1 MFCPRCGTRIE
12 GAGPA
17 CVLCGAALPGREG
30 MAPAASHG
38 ASHSAEPHAPW
49 VATVTVP
56 AYAGFWRRLGG
67 SLLDA
72 LVIFFPVAIIRVSMG
87 LSAVAFDDDYDTTG
101 LIAMAVEVVL
111 SWLYAVTQLG
121 SPASATLGMRVVG
134 IRLLDVH
141 GQRPSF
147 ARVNGRYLAQVLSVI
162 TLGIGYL
169 IMLFNR
175 RRQTLHDL
183 VSGTVVVRVADEPA
197 RPRPTPTLP

>member
-12 GAGPA
+12 DAGPA

-30 MAPAASHG
+30 SPAAPSHAVG
-38 ASHSAEPHAPW
+38 SHAPW

-72 LVIFFPVAIIRVSMG
+72 LVIFFPVAIIRVAMG
-87 LSAVAFDDDYDTTG
+87 LSAVSFEDDYDTTG
-101 LIAMAVEVVL
+101 LIAMAIEVVL

-134 IRLLDVH
+134 IRLLTVH
-141 GQRPSF
+141 GDRPSF
-147 ARVNGRYLAQVLSVI
+147 ARVNGRYLAQALSVI

-169 IMLFNR
+169 MMLFGR

-197 RPRPTPTLP
+197 VSRPAPTLP